1 MIRTGLFSYR
11 DQIDRLSHVKVI
23 ALTGGIGSGKSLVAN
38 YFFSLGAE
46 VIDADQLARQAIERG
61 SDGFDQVVATFG
73 DGILKDGDI
82 DRRALGEIVFSD
94 SEKLKAL
101 EAIVHPI
108 VQQGLTEARKYMS
121 EDGILIYEI
130 PLLVETKAM
139 EKFDGIITVEA
150 PLEERINRL
159 TKRGLMRSEIE
170 RRIANQVSP
179 EERKAVA
186 SFVIENDGEEEQL
199 LRKVEAI
206 WEELNA
212 SRN

>member
-1 MIRTGLFSYR
+1 M
-11 DQIDRLSHVKVI
+11 KVI
-23 ALTGGIGSGKSLVAN
+23 GLTGGIGSGKSLVAN

-73 DGILKDGDI
+73 DEILKDGDI
-82 DRRALGEIVFSD
+82 DRRALSEIVFSD
-94 SEKLKAL
+94 SEKRKAL
-101 EAIVHPI
+101 GAIVHPI
-108 VQQGLTEARKYMS
+108 VQQGLVEARKNLS
-121 EDGILIYEI
+121 EDEILIYEI

-139 EKFDGIITVEA
+139 DKFDAIITVEA

-159 TKRGLMRSEIE
+159 TKRGLMHSEIE
-170 RRIANQVSP
+170 RRIANQASP

-186 SFVIENDGEEEQL
+186 TFVIENDGDEEQL